1 MTLRMGLFGLRNRKM
16 YFDKRPGAV
25 DFGMSEYMSHN
36 TWELVWR
43 NMVLPKPPPPVND
56 NTNAPFA
63 APGLITSQDPEGA
76 GNNTTPVHLNP
87 DVV

>member
-25 DFGMSEYMSHN
+25 DFGMSEYMSYN

-43 NMVLPKPPPPVND
+43 NMALPGPPPQLMI
-56 NTNAPFA
+56 APM
-63 APGLITSQDPEGA
+63 PPLQPQG
-76 GNNTTPVHLNP
+76 
-87 DVV
+87 